1 MKWHDIPCIEHYWFI
16 CQYENDT
23 QRCEEEGYRS
33 SCFDGNFYDISD
45 MKGSFE
51 EASAACNK
59 DGGSLITVPDEKVQ
73 KFIIELI
80 NNRDAPKLDPIVKFF
95 FKTDEFWK
103 YFLQT
108 FLPHLQLII
117 VIGLCMDGGK
127 SFVSRFLRTKVMQ
140 FFGRISLS
148 LYLLHWPLMGFVI
161 LAMNGGQDFT
171 NSAEVLEAYA
181 SGKLKVPFGTPA
193 IHIIIS
199 PIVCF
204 IVTKYFE
211 EPVTKMLKGTKS

>member
-1 MKWHDIPCIEHYWFI
+1 M
-16 CQYENDT
+16 
-23 QRCEEEGYRS
+23 
-33 SCFDGNFYDISD
+33 
-45 MKGSFE
+45 
-51 EASAACNK
+51 
-59 DGGSLITVPDEKVQ
+59 
-73 KFIIELI
+73 
-80 NNRDAPKLDPIVKFF
+80 DPTVKFF

-148 LYLLHWPLMGFVI
+148 LYLLHWPLMGSVI

-171 NSAEVLEAYA
+171 NYAEVLEAYA